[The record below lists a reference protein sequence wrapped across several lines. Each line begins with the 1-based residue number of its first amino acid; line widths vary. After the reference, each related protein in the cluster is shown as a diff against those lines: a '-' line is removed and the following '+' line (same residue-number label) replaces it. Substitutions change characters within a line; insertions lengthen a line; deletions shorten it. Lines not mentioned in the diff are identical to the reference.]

1 MIGPTDPDPILP
13 VPPAQQKKPDEVQ
26 AMEVKVLMVKPLGVN
41 GFHVTTLPL
50 TFVIEMTRGTTV
62 VGSLPVPIATQ
73 KVVLLHTTD
82 VMVLIVMP
90 VWVKAVHVVPGADDP
105 VLEKIVAPVAVVPEM
120 KQIGC
125 AVALRQTIWLSTVV
139 VGIVSFVQVAVDPEM
154 VALRTT
160 PAVELLPIAMHA
172 GVVALVGQTMLVSW
186 VTPAG
191 SVEVFH
197 VVPLVDIAAAA
208 PDEL

>member
-1 MIGPTDPDPILP
+1 LP
-13 VPPAQQKKPDEVQ
+13 VPPAQQKKPDEVH
-26 AMEVKVLMVKPLGVN
+26 AMDVKVLMVKPPPLAVN
-41 GFHVTTLPL
+41 GFQVTTVPL
-50 TFVIEMTRGTTV
+50 TFEMEMIRGTTV
-62 VGSLPVPIATQ
+62 TGSLPVPIAMQ

-90 VWVKAVHVVPGADDP
+90 VWVKAVHVVPANDP

-125 AVALRQTIWLSTVV
+125 AVALGQTIWLSAVV
-139 VGIVSFVQVAVDPEM
+139 AGMVSFVHVAVDPAI
-154 VALRTT
+154 VAVRTM
-160 PAVELLPIAMHA
+160 PAVVLLPIAMHA
-172 GVVALVGQTMLVSW
+172 GVVALVGQTMLVSC

-191 SVEVFH
+191 RVVVFH

-208 PDEL
+208 PAEL

>member
-1 MIGPTDPDPILP
+1 M
-13 VPPAQQKKPDEVQ
+13 
-26 AMEVKVLMVKPLGVN
+26 
-41 GFHVTTLPL
+41 
-50 TFVIEMTRGTTV
+50 
-62 VGSLPVPIATQ
+62 
-73 KVVLLHTTD
+73 
-82 VMVLIVMP
+82 
-90 VWVKAVHVVPGADDP
+90 
-105 VLEKIVAPVAVVPEM
+105 
-120 KQIGC
+120 
-125 AVALRQTIWLSTVV
+125 
-139 VGIVSFVQVAVDPEM
+139 VSFVQVAVDPEM